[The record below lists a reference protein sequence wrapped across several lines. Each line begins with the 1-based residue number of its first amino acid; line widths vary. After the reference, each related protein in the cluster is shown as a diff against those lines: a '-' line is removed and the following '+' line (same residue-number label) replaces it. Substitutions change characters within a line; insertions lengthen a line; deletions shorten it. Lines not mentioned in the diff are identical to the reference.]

1 LELKSELI
9 DGANRQESASAT
21 LGCLSQPFAL
31 ANNMRG
37 SRVYGARRHAPLMR
51 SMMQDTLAR
60 AAKSSLKVA
69 AGAILTGAMM
79 VLLWVVVIEIL
90 DRT

>member
-1 LELKSELI
+1 
-9 DGANRQESASAT
+9 
-21 LGCLSQPFAL
+21 
-31 ANNMRG
+31 
-37 SRVYGARRHAPLMR
+37 MR

>member
-1 LELKSELI
+1 
-9 DGANRQESASAT
+9 
-21 LGCLSQPFAL
+21 
-31 ANNMRG
+31 
-37 SRVYGARRHAPLMR
+37 MR
-51 SMMQDTLAR
+51 SMMQDTLTR

>member
-1 LELKSELI
+1 
-9 DGANRQESASAT
+9 
-21 LGCLSQPFAL
+21 
-31 ANNMRG
+31 MRG
-37 SRVYGARRHAPLMR
+37 SRVYATRRHAPSMR
-51 SMMQDTLAR
+51 SMMQDTLTR

-69 AGAILTGAMM
+69 AGAILTDAMM